1 MSRSRTKNLLLAGVL
16 AALAGL
22 LTIMSVGRAQGG
34 THEAKATPSLPVLV
48 AARDLPVGLSLDQA
62 LARKDVVFQKL
73 IPDLIEPNAV
83 LNPGAVRGKVVLQ
96 PIYKGEQITL
106 VRLGTTGQQGLR
118 AQITGTA
125 RVMQVS
131 GDAVQLLS
139 GVVHAGDHVDIV
151 ASIKVG
157 GEQTALSKVVIRNV
171 LVVTPPAAPS
181 SSTGPDA
188 SQQLSATVQLT
199 DTQAQEVFFVEKNAD
214 WSFLLRPATR
224 ARAGAS
230 SPTSASTLLAR
241 G

>member
-1 MSRSRTKNLLLAGVL
+1 MLAGLLAG
-16 AALAGL
+16 LAGL

-34 THEAKATPSLPVLV
+34 TREAKATPSLPVLV

-62 LARKDVVFQKL
+62 LARKDVVFQKV

-83 LNPGAVRGKVVLQ
+83 LNPGAVRGKVVVQ
-96 PIYKGEQITL
+96 PIYKGEQLTL

-118 AQITGTA
+118 AQLTGTT

-139 GVVHAGDHVDIV
+139 GVVHAGDHVDVV
-151 ASIKVG
+151 ASVKEG
-157 GEQTALSKVVIRNV
+157 PQQTPYSKVVIRNL
-171 LVVTPPAAPS
+171 LVITAPVAPTTPTAG
-181 SSTGPDA
+181 ST
-188 SQQLSATVQLT
+188 QELSATVQLS
-199 DTQAQEVFFVEKNAD
+199 DAQAQQLFFVEKNAD

-224 ARAGAS
+224 VQAGATG
-230 SPTSASTLLAR
+230 PTSASTLLAR